1 MGDDNPLGGT
11 DEPGMAF
18 RDKVV
23 SRGTAL
29 ACAGMSALF
38 LVLAI
43 AGLADGVLA
52 ATVAFGVLMLVSLY
66 VGVARAVIRTAV
78 TRDGVRVQWGLQDES
93 IPFGAIT
100 DAKVREAGR
109 VNWTAALREP
119 GAPPI
124 ESFVLSSLGRSLVVP
139 SSPDSIG
146 HVVEITW
153 HDAARQKPRRAWLGV
168 TDPDGMLAAIH
179 RGRTPTTGVRVD
191 AHTADETADAE
202 LPQRDPA
209 AKSARGGG

>member
-1 MGDDNPLGGT
+1 MGDDDLLRGT
-11 DEPGMAF
+11 DESGVVF

-23 SRGTAL
+23 SRGTAF
-29 ACAGMSALF
+29 ACAGMALMF
-38 LVLAI
+38 LVLGI
-43 AGLADGVLA
+43 AGIAQSVLW
-52 ATVAFGVLMLVSLY
+52 ATAMFSVLMLLSLF

-78 TRDGVRVQWGLQDES
+78 TRDGVRIQWGMQDES
-93 IPFGAIT
+93 IPFAAIT

-168 TDPDGMLAAIH
+168 TDPDGMLTAIH

-191 AHTADETADAE
+191 ARPADETADAE
-202 LPQRDPA
+202 QSQRDPG
-209 AKSARGGG
+209 AKSARGG